1 MTRQLIADPV
11 AEHTVTLWTNQRGEL
26 CSTELNADICTLHD
40 AAVLWSGEAP
50 ADTPQES
57 T

>member
-1 MTRQLIADPV
+1 MTRQLIAIHDPGHV
-11 AEHTVTLWTNQRGEL
+11 VTLWTNPRGEL

-40 AAVLWSGEAP
+40 AAVLWSGETP